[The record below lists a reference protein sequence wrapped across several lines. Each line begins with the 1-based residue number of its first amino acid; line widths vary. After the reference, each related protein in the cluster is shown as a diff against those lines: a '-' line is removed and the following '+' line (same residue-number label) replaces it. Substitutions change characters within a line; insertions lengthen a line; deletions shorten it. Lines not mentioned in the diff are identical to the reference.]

1 MDRWITTYFSDGVC
15 AFSANVVTAAER
27 FLPQLVMRV
36 ALRTTIGLCASIAA
50 QPVLDAYIRTESAI
64 AKAGLLANIGP
75 GQSQCSGAKV
85 GKLVFE
91 NQIQRGHFQTAWHR
105 HRFSEHR

>member
-1 MDRWITTYFSDGVC
+1 MEGWMAPYISDRVC
-15 AFSANVVTAAER
+15 AFSANVAAAER

-36 ALRTTIGLCASIAA
+36 ALRTTMGLCAFIAA
-50 QPVLDAYIRTESAI
+50 QPVLDVYIRTETAI

-85 GKLVFE
+85 CKVPLE
-91 NQIQRGHFQTAWHR
+91 NQINGSFPNSLALSSLLRAP
-105 HRFSEHR
+105 